1 MRREKNHLWNDLGV
15 SRKIMGKPGR
25 PMMSLCSVYSLVEL
39 GKNLV
44 IPVYFGVL
52 FEIFEGSLNVGV
64 RFHAA
69 VFLISILI
77 YFLDFVCSVAID
89 PYVGKT

>member
-1 MRREKNHLWNDLGV
+1 MRREKNHLWNDLGL
-15 SRKIMGKPGR
+15 SRKIMGNTWL
-25 PMMSLCSVYSLVEL
+25 PMISLCSFYSLVEL

-69 VFLISILI
+69 VFLSQ
-77 YFLDFVCSVAID
+77 
-89 PYVGKT
+89 